1 MIFKVLT
8 ALVPDWLLLYN
19 NVTNFKQWFAVVCG
33 TAFEIEIYGKELP
46 AMAIKRV
53 FQKEPVLSIAACL
66 ALVSSCFVLPDAEY
80 LGYIDF
86 RTLAI
91 LFSLMTVMA
100 GLRGQ
105 GVFDRLGRAL
115 LSHTRTTLQL
125 TAVLVGLCFFSSMV
139 ITNDVSLL
147 TFVPFTFV
155 VVNSLDAAVRDKLL
169 LPIVC
174 MQTIAA
180 NLGSMLTP
188 LGNPQNLYLYGKSG
202 MDMGSFV
209 LLMLPYSILSL
220 ALLALWA
227 VGLCR
232 RGAKISMAH
241 SAAAASPN
249 KALLSLYSI
258 LFVLCLLVVLR
269 VLPYGIAFAAVLA
282 CVLLAD
288 RNTLCRVD
296 YSLILTFVAL
306 FIFIGNLGRFAAFSG
321 WLQHILTGHEVW
333 VSVLASQVTSNVPAA
348 ILLSGFT
355 ENNPLPDHRHKS
367 WRPWHADCLNGQP
380 DLVSRNCK
388 GVTVTKRPV
397 FCVVH
402 SFQHPV
408 CDGSYGRVGVSWIK
422 TSPHNSKHSRS
433 GS

>member
-1 MIFKVLT
+1 M
-8 ALVPDWLLLYN
+8 PDWLLLYN
-19 NVTNFKQWFAVVCG
+19 NVTNFKHWFAVVCG

-115 LSHTRTTLQL
+115 LSHTHTTLPL

-174 MQTIAA
+174 LQTVAA
-180 NLGSMLTP
+180 
-188 LGNPQNLYLYGKSG
+188 
-202 MDMGSFV
+202 
-209 LLMLPYSILSL
+209 
-220 ALLALWA
+220 
-227 VGLCR
+227 
-232 RGAKISMAH
+232 
-241 SAAAASPN
+241 
-249 KALLSLYSI
+249 
-258 LFVLCLLVVLR
+258 
-269 VLPYGIAFAAVLA
+269 
-282 CVLLAD
+282 
-288 RNTLCRVD
+288 
-296 YSLILTFVAL
+296 
-306 FIFIGNLGRFAAFSG
+306 
-321 WLQHILTGHEVW
+321 
-333 VSVLASQVTSNVPAA
+333 
-348 ILLSGFT
+348 
-355 ENNPLPDHRHKS
+355 
-367 WRPWHADCLNGQP
+367 
-380 DLVSRNCK
+380 
-388 GVTVTKRPV
+388 
-397 FCVVH
+397 
-402 SFQHPV
+402 
-408 CDGSYGRVGVSWIK
+408 
-422 TSPHNSKHSRS
+422 
-433 GS
+433 

>member
-19 NVTNFKQWFAVVCG
+19 NVTNFKHWFAVVCG

-355 ENNPLPDHRHKS
+355 ENIRSLIIGTNLGGLGTLIASMASLISYREIARELPLQKGRYF
-367 WRPWHADCLNGQP
+367 ALFT
-380 DLVSRNCK
+380 VSNILF
-388 GVTVTKRPV
+388 VTILM
-397 FCVVH
+397 
-402 SFQHPV
+402 
-408 CDGSYGRVGVSWIK
+408 GAWALAG
-422 TSPHNSKHSRS
+422 
-433 GS
+433 

>member
-1 MIFKVLT
+1 MRYCL
-8 ALVPDWLLLYN
+8 
-19 NVTNFKQWFAVVCG
+19 
-33 TAFEIEIYGKELP
+33 YGKELP

-258 LFVLCLLVVLR
+258 FIRALSVGGTACSALWYRVCCGSGLCAFGRPEHIMPCGLFADPYLCYALYL
-269 VLPYGIAFAAVLA
+269 YWQSGAFCRLFRMVAAYSYRPRGMGFCA
-282 CVLLAD
+282 C
-288 RNTLCRVD
+288 
-296 YSLILTFVAL
+296 
-306 FIFIGNLGRFAAFSG
+306 
-321 WLQHILTGHEVW
+321 LTGNQQC
-333 VSVLASQVTSNVPAA
+333 ACGDPAFG
-348 ILLSGFT
+348 IYR
-355 ENNPLPDHRHKS
+355 EYPLPDHRHKS

-388 GVTVTKRPV
+388 GVSVTKRPV

>member
-1 MIFKVLT
+1 
-8 ALVPDWLLLYN
+8 
-19 NVTNFKQWFAVVCG
+19 
-33 TAFEIEIYGKELP
+33 
-46 AMAIKRV
+46 MAIKRV

-115 LSHTRTTLQL
+115 LSHTHTTLQL

-227 VGLCR
+227 VGC
-232 RGAKISMAH
+232 
-241 SAAAASPN
+241 
-249 KALLSLYSI
+249 
-258 LFVLCLLVVLR
+258 
-269 VLPYGIAFAAVLA
+269 AAVA
-282 CVLLAD
+282 Q
-288 RNTLCRVD
+288 R
-296 YSLILTFVAL
+296 SPWLILRL
-306 FIFIGNLGRFAAFSG
+306 
-321 WLQHILTGHEVW
+321 LQARTRHYYRCTVFYSC
-333 VSVLASQVTSNVPAA
+333 SVCWWYCVFCPM
-348 ILLSGFT
+348 
-355 ENNPLPDHRHKS
+355 
-367 WRPWHADCLNGQP
+367 
-380 DLVSRNCK
+380 VSRLL
-388 GVTVTKRPV
+388 R
-397 FCVVH
+397 FW
-402 SFQHPV
+402 PV
-408 CDGSYGRVGVSWIK
+408 CFWQTGTHYAVWTIR
-422 TSPHNSKHSRS
+422 
-433 GS
+433 

>member
-1 MIFKVLT
+1 
-8 ALVPDWLLLYN
+8 
-19 NVTNFKQWFAVVCG
+19 
-33 TAFEIEIYGKELP
+33 
-46 AMAIKRV
+46 MAIKHI

-66 ALVSSCFVLPDAEY
+66 ALVSSCFTLPDAEY

-155 VVNSLDAAVRDKLL
+155 VVNSLDASVRDKLL

-202 MDMGSFV
+202 MDIGSFV

-241 SAAAASPN
+241 SVAAASPN
-249 KALLSLYSI
+249 KALVSLYSI
-258 LFVLCLLVVLR
+258 LFVLCLLAVLR

-282 CVLLAD
+282 CVLLTD
-288 RNTLCRVD
+288 RDTLRRVD

-321 WLQHILTGHEVW
+321 WLQHILTGHEV
-333 VSVLASQVTSNVPAA
+333 
-348 ILLSGFT
+348 
-355 ENNPLPDHRHKS
+355 
-367 WRPWHADCLNGQP
+367 
-380 DLVSRNCK
+380 
-388 GVTVTKRPV
+388 
-397 FCVVH
+397 
-402 SFQHPV
+402 
-408 CDGSYGRVGVSWIK
+408 
-422 TSPHNSKHSRS
+422 
-433 GS
+433 

>member
-1 MIFKVLT
+1 
-8 ALVPDWLLLYN
+8 
-19 NVTNFKQWFAVVCG
+19 
-33 TAFEIEIYGKELP
+33 
-46 AMAIKRV
+46 
-53 FQKEPVLSIAACL
+53 
-66 ALVSSCFVLPDAEY
+66 
-80 LGYIDF
+80 
-86 RTLAI
+86 
-91 LFSLMTVMA
+91 
-100 GLRGQ
+100 
-105 GVFDRLGRAL
+105 
-115 LSHTRTTLQL
+115 
-125 TAVLVGLCFFSSMV
+125 
-139 ITNDVSLL
+139 
-147 TFVPFTFV
+147 
-155 VVNSLDAAVRDKLL
+155 
-169 LPIVC
+169 
-174 MQTIAA
+174 
-180 NLGSMLTP
+180 
-188 LGNPQNLYLYGKSG
+188 

-296 YSLILTFVAL
+296 YSLILTFVML

-355 ENNPLPDHRHKS
+355 ENIRSLIIGTNLGGLGTLIASMASLISYREIAREFPLQKGRYF
-367 WRPWHADCLNGQP
+367 ALFT
-380 DLVSRNCK
+380 VSNILF
-388 GVTVTKRPV
+388 VTVLM
-397 FCVVH
+397 
-402 SFQHPV
+402 
-408 CDGSYGRVGVSWIK
+408 GAWALAG
-422 TSPHNSKHSRS
+422 
-433 GS
+433 

>member
-1 MIFKVLT
+1 MRYCL
-8 ALVPDWLLLYN
+8 
-19 NVTNFKQWFAVVCG
+19 
-33 TAFEIEIYGKELP
+33 YGKELP

-105 GVFDRLGRAL
+105 GVFDWLGRAL

-258 LFVLCLLVVLR
+258 FIRALSVGGTACSALWYRVCCGSGLCAFGRPEHIMPCGLFADPYLCCALYL
-269 VLPYGIAFAAVLA
+269 YWQSGAFCRLFRMVAAYSYRPRGMGFCA
-282 CVLLAD
+282 C
-288 RNTLCRVD
+288 
-296 YSLILTFVAL
+296 
-306 FIFIGNLGRFAAFSG
+306 
-321 WLQHILTGHEVW
+321 LTGNQQC
-333 VSVLASQVTSNVPAA
+333 ACGDPAFG
-348 ILLSGFT
+348 IYR
-355 ENNPLPDHRHKS
+355 EYPLPDHRHKS

-388 GVTVTKRPV
+388 GVSVTKRPV